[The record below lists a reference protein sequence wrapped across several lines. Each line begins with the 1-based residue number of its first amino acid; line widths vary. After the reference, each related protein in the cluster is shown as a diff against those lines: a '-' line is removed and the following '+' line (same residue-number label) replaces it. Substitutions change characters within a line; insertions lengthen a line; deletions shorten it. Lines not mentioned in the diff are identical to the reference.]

1 MVYIIQCLVASSK
14 TYSKE
19 KLEEYRQDFMKQIK
33 EGCLLLPGTFKLAEV
48 VKTDSIID
56 VEIIKDQT
64 KAAEKIYVTDD
75 EDTENLGGICDN
87 CQHWLER
94 TPLGRTCGKDL
105 HGNDCGW
112 CDIRSRTTSPIAGC
126 KEYFKNKNEEDG
138 NDSYCGN

>member
-1 MVYIIQCLVASSK
+1 MVYIIQCLDCVVSLK
-14 TYSKE
+14 KE
-19 KLEEYRQDFMKQIK
+19 ELETYRQEFAKQIRQ
-33 EGCLLLPGTFKLAEV
+33 GVLLLPVTFKLIEV

-75 EDTENLGGICDN
+75 DYDKEYLGGICDN

-112 CDIRSRTTSPIAGC
+112 CEAKRRITSPIAGC
-126 KEYFKNKNEEDG
+126 KEYFKHKNEEE
-138 NDSYCGN
+138 S